1 MKSKVAFHTL
11 GCKLNFAET
20 STIGEQFLKHDF
32 DIVNY
37 EQSADVYVIN
47 TCTVTESADKECRQ
61 IVRRALQNNLMLA
74 EAILRGGG
82 AGDALQLVNDVR
94 ASYLYN
100 GLPIAPLASVDL
112 DVIYVE
118 RDKELFV
125 RGSRMLDQHR
135 FDKWDHL
142 PAGRA
147 KFLPLPRREID
158 GNPNY

>member
-61 IVRRALQNNLMLA
+61 IVRRALRNNPNAFIIVTGCYAQLRA
-74 EAILRGGG
+74 EEISKIEG
-82 AGDALQLVNDVR
+82 VNVVLGSNEKFKLFDYIK
-94 ASYLYN
+94 SFD
-100 GLPIAPLASVDL
+100 S
-112 DVIYVE
+112 
-118 RDKELFV
+118 KELSCIHVSPTEELDTFFFV
-125 RGSRMLDQHR
+125 FIFGSR
-135 FDKWDHL
+135 
-142 PAGRA
+142 
-147 KFLPLPRREID
+147 
-158 GNPNY
+158 